1 MPSLMRA
8 AALSLLISTAAPL
21 AAQEMPAPKKHE
33 NSSWFLMVNVKFKP
47 GKMEDAMKIISE
59 HFAPAGT
66 AIGMTD
72 VRVLQHVAG
81 AWDLTL
87 VFPMPEG
94 PRQLEWAVTPQD
106 AKWMAE
112 MARREKGMP
121 NVMALL
127 NRYADMLA
135 REEAAIVRE
144 QR

>member
-1 MPSLMRA
+1 MRPLVRV
-8 AALSLLISTAAPL
+8 AALSLLISTPLPL
-21 AAQEMPAPKKHE
+21 AAQEMAAPKKHE
-33 NSSWFLMVNVKFKP
+33 NSSWLMMVNVKFKP
-47 GKMEDAMKIISE
+47 GKIEDAMKIINE
-59 HFAPAGT
+59 HFAPAGM

-72 VRVLQHVAG
+72 VRVLHHVGG

-87 VFPMPEG
+87 MFPMPEG

-112 MARREKGMP
+112 MAKREKGMA
-121 NVMALL
+121 NAMALL

-135 REEAAIVRE
+135 REETTIVRE